1 MAGDPRQDVM
11 VAEKQAAARRAVE
24 FVTDGMALGLGSG
37 TTMLHVLDALSERVR
52 AGLRVVGVPTSDTT
66 AARARALGILLTT
79 LAERPELDLALDG
92 ADEIDPRLDLV
103 KGRGG
108 SLLREKVV
116 ASAARRLVIIA
127 DASKLVPTLG
137 AQAPVPVE
145 VVPFAA
151 AWCGR
156 RLAGL
161 GAQAALRGGAE
172 APFVTDNGNWILDC
186 AFGPIAD
193 AAALAATIRALPGVV
208 EHGFFLGMAD
218 TAVVAHPDGRIE
230 VLRRA

>member
-1 MAGDPRQDVM
+1 MAGDPRLDAM

-24 FVTDGMALGLGSG
+24 LVADGMALGLGSG
-37 TTMLHVLDALSERVR
+37 TTMLQVLDALGERVR
-52 AGLRVVGVPTSDTT
+52 AGLRVVGVPTSETT
-66 AARARALGILLTT
+66 SARARARGIALTT

-116 ASAARRLVIIA
+116 ASAARRLVIVA
-127 DASKLVPTLG
+127 DASKLVPRLG
-137 AQAPVPVE
+137 AQAAVPVE

-151 AWCGR
+151 TWCAR
-156 RLAGL
+156 RLGAL
-161 GAQAALRGGAE
+161 GARAELRGGAA

-186 AFGPIAD
+186 VFGPIAD
-193 AAALAATIRALPGVV
+193 AAALAAAIRALPGVV

-218 TAVVAHPDGRIE
+218 TAVVAHADRRIE
-230 VLRRA
+230 VLRRE

>member
-1 MAGDPRQDVM
+1 MAGDPRLDVM

-24 FVTDGMALGLGSG
+24 LVADGMALGLGSG
-37 TTMLHVLDALSERVR
+37 TTMLHVLDALGERVR
-52 AGLRVVGVPTSDTT
+52 AGLRVVGVPTSETT
-66 AARARALGILLTT
+66 AARARAQGIALAT

-116 ASAARRLVIIA
+116 ATAAKRLMIVA
-127 DASKLVPTLG
+127 DASKLVPQLG
-137 AQAPVPVE
+137 ERAPVPVE

-151 AWCGR
+151 DWCAR
-156 RLAGL
+156 RLEGL
-161 GAQAALRGGAE
+161 GALAALRGGVA

-186 AFGPIAD
+186 VFGRVAD
-193 AAALAATIRALPGVV
+193 AAALAASIRALPGVV

-218 TAVVAHPDGRIE
+218 TAVVAHAEGRIE
-230 VLRRA
+230 VRRRR

>member
-1 MAGDPRQDVM
+1 MASDPRLDAM

-24 FVTDGMALGLGSG
+24 FVADGMVLGLGSG
-37 TTMLHVLDALSERVR
+37 TTMLHVLDALGERVR
-52 AGLRVVGVPTSDTT
+52 AGLRVVGVPTSETT
-66 AARARALGILLTT
+66 AARARALGIPLTT
-79 LAERPELDLALDG
+79 LAERPGLDLALDG
-92 ADEIDPRLDLV
+92 ADEIDPQLDLV

-116 ASAARRLVIIA
+116 AAAARRLVIVA
-127 DASKLVPTLG
+127 DMSKLVPRLG

-151 AWCGR
+151 AWCAR
-156 RLAGL
+156 RLGGL
-161 GAQAALRGGAE
+161 GARAALRGGE
-172 APFVTDNGNWILDC
+172 QAPFVTDNGHWILDC

-193 AAALAATIRALPGVV
+193 AGSLAAAIRALPGVV

-218 TAVVAHPDGRIE
+218 TAVVAHADGRIE
-230 VLRRA
+230 VRQRA

>member
-1 MAGDPRQDVM
+1 MAADPRQDVM

-24 FVTDGMALGLGSG
+24 FVADGMALGLGSG
-37 TTMLHVLDALSERVR
+37 TTMLHVLDALGERVR
-52 AGLRVVGVPTSDTT
+52 AGPRVVGVPTSETT
-66 AARARALGILLTT
+66 AARARALGIPLTT

-116 ASAARRLVIIA
+116 AVAARRLVIVA

-137 AQAPVPVE
+137 TQAPLPVE

-151 AWCGR
+151 AWCAL
-156 RLAGL
+156 RLERLDARPV
-161 GAQAALRGGAE
+161 LRGGTE
-172 APFVTDNGNWILDC
+172 RPFVTNNGNWILDC

-193 AAALAATIRALPGVV
+193 AVALAAAIRALPGVV

-218 TAVVAHPDGRIE
+218 TAVIAHPGGRIE